1 MFEIEQIKKV
11 RVLCI
16 GDIMLD
22 RYLYGEVSRISPEG
36 PVPVARIKRSDN
48 VAGGVAN
55 VAGNITALGAQATVC
70 GVIGEDASGRDLE
83 LSLAQDKNIDTRLLT
98 VTDRPTTEKIRYMA
112 QGQQLLR
119 ADHEDAK
126 PLNVSQEQQLMQIL
140 DKAINDYD
148 ALVLSD
154 YAKGVLTPNIL
165 SHAIH
170 LANCNNIPVI
180 VDPKYSDF
188 SRYAGATVITPNGKE
203 IREATSIDPT
213 DDQKAQ
219 TAGQKALQAGKVGAV
234 LVTRAEQ
241 GMSLIRQDQPA
252 VHIRATAHE
261 VYDVV
266 GAGDT
271 VVATLAVCLGAGL
284 SLEEAARLANMAAGI
299 VVQKS
304 GTATVSM
311 FELLEAIKQQD
322 QAHDPQNSIKNK
334 VVPLS
339 ELKLLRT
346 QWAKQGLKVGFTNG
360 CFDLL
365 HVGHVSLLTF
375 ARAQCDK
382 LIVGLN
388 SDASIKRLKG
398 PERPINPQTDR
409 GYVLAALQSIDAV
422 VIFEEDTPKNLI
434 EALTPDVLVKGADYT
449 IDQIVGADHVLA
461 HGGEVKTFELIPGR
475 SSTQM
480 IEKAKQASQSNN
492 C

>member
-11 RVLCI
+11 RILCI

-22 RYLYGEVSRISPEG
+22 RYLYTEVTRISPEG

-55 VAGNITALGAQATVC
+55 VARNITALGAQATIC
-70 GVIGEDASGRDLE
+70 GVIGDDTSGRDLE
-83 LSLAQDKNIDTRLLT
+83 LSLAEDKNIDTRLM
-98 VTDRPTTEKIRYMA
+98 VVSDRPTTEKIRYMA
-112 QGQQLLR
+112 HGQQLLR
-119 ADHEDAK
+119 ADHEDARS
-126 PLNVSQEQQLMQIL
+126 LTMAQEQQLMQIL
-140 DKAINDYD
+140 DNSINSYD

-170 LANCNNIPVI
+170 LANRNNIPVV

-188 SRYAGATVITPNGKE
+188 SRYAGATVITPNSKE
-203 IREATSIDPT
+203 TREATGIDPS
-213 DDQKAQ
+213 DDEKAQ
-219 TAGQKALQAGKVGAV
+219 TAGQKALEIGKTSAV
-234 LVTRAEQ
+234 LVTRAEH
-241 GMSLIRQDQPA
+241 GMSLIQQNQPA

-271 VVATLAVCLGAGL
+271 VVATLAACLGAGL
-284 SLEEAARLANMAAGI
+284 SLKQAATLANMAAGI

-311 FELLEAIKQQD
+311 FELLEAVKQEN

-334 VVPLS
+334 VEPLS
-339 ELKLLRT
+339 ELKLLRA
-346 QWAKQGLKVGFTNG
+346 QWKKQGLKVGFTNG

-398 PERPINPQTDR
+398 PERPINPETDR
-409 GYVLAALQSIDAV
+409 AYVLAALQSVDAV
-422 VIFEEDTPKNLI
+422 VIFEEDTPKDLI
-434 EALTPDVLVKGADYT
+434 EALTPDVLVKGSDYT
-449 IDQIVGADHVLA
+449 IEQIVGAEHVLA
-461 HGGEVKTFELIPGR
+461 HGGEVKTFDLLPGR

-480 IEKAKQASQSNN
+480 IEKAKQIGKKSD